1 MDGYGSASMW
11 GELRRVLVRRPLA
24 EDAAAWEAYGWRAAP
39 DVAAAQAEHE
49 AFCSHLEDAGAE
61 VVVSEH
67 DPGNP
72 DAIYTY
78 DPTLVGRDGAVLLPP
93 GKEGRRDEP
102 EATVAAFEA
111 AGRPR
116 RRAAI
121 DLPATV
127 EGGDTVW
134 LDGET
139 LLVGIGYRTNP
150 AAVEALRT
158 AFPGVEVISFDLPH
172 WNGAGEVMHLM
183 SFISPLDR
191 DLALVYPRIAPTRLM
206 WLLAERGIG
215 VVEVPDEE
223 FETQGPN
230 VLALGPRRALALEG
244 NDETRRRM
252 ERAGVDVVTYRGDEI
267 SRKGDGGPTCLTRPL
282 LRGLI
287 SRSHSSSSVSW
298 RAPVR
303 PETPTPT
310 SRSAPGRSRRP
321 AVEEAACQLAD
332 PLGLVDRRRERRRAG
347 ADREVAVAKLR
358 RHRPRGEPV
367 PSQVGR
373 DVLRHPS

>member
-1 MDGYGSASMW
+1 MTAYGSASMT
-11 GELRRVLVRRPLA
+11 GDLRRVLVRRPLPA
-24 EDAAAWEAYGWRAAP
+24 DADAWEAYAWRARP

-49 AFCSHLEDAGAE
+49 AFCLLLEEAGAE

-67 DPGNP
+67 DEGNP

-78 DPTLVGRDGAVLLPP
+78 DPTLVGRDGAVLLQP
-93 GKEGRRDEP
+93 GKEGRRREP
-102 EATVAAFEA
+102 EATAGPLEA
-111 AGRPR
+111 AGVPIVARV
-116 RRAAI
+116 

-134 LDGET
+134 LDEQT
-139 LLVGIGYRTNP
+139 LLVGIGYRTN
-150 AAVEALRT
+150 AVSPLALHD
-158 AFPGVEVISFDLPH
+158 ALPGVDLVLFDLPH

-183 SFISPLDR
+183 SFISPLDD

-206 WLLAERGIG
+206 WLLAERGID

-223 FETQGPN
+223 FDTMGAN

-282 LRGLI
+282 LR
-287 SRSHSSSSVSW
+287 
-298 RAPVR
+298 A
-303 PETPTPT
+303 
-310 SRSAPGRSRRP
+310 
-321 AVEEAACQLAD
+321 
-332 PLGLVDRRRERRRAG
+332 
-347 ADREVAVAKLR
+347 
-358 RHRPRGEPV
+358 
-367 PSQVGR
+367 
-373 DVLRHPS
+373 